1 MATYYNPK
9 IVTNNL
15 FIYLYAA
22 NAKSYPGSGTAWKDL
37 SGKGHDATLVSS
49 PPHSTTNGGYFYFD
63 GSTNDYATLPA
74 IDLTGNELTFN
85 IWTLTLEASNVSS
98 LIFLGDSGD
107 SPGNGRILNIHS
119 MPYSGSNYYFD
130 KGYDGS
136 SYDRL
141 SGTFSDA
148 SEYSGWI
155 NWCFTANASAGTMK
169 IYRNGAL
176 FASGT
181 GYTKTF
187 SNADGD
193 MRRIARTSG
202 SATYNGYISNL
213 QLYKQELSSSEVL
226 QNFNALRTRFGV

>member
-9 IVTNNL
+9 IVTSNL
-15 FIYLYAA
+15 ILYLDAA
-22 NAKSYPGSGTAWKDL
+22 NAKSYSGGTAWKDL
-37 SGKGHDATLVSS
+37 SGKGHHATLVSS

-85 IWTLTLEASNVSS
+85 IWTLTLDNYNVSS

-107 SPGNGRILNIHS
+107 SPGSGRILNVHS
-119 MPYSGSNYYFD
+119 MPYGGNQYYFD

-136 SYDRL
+136 GYDRL
-141 SGTFSDA
+141 TGSMSVSD
-148 SEYSGWI
+148 YQGWV
-155 NWCFTANASAGTMK
+155 NWTFTANASTESMK

-193 MRRIARTSG
+193 IRRIARTSG

-213 QLYKQELSSSEVL
+213 QLYKQELSSSEVT
-226 QNFNALRTRFGV
+226 QNFNALRSRFGV

>member
-9 IVTNNL
+9 IVTDNL
-15 FIYLYAA
+15 VLYLDAA

-85 IWTLTLEASNVSS
+85 IWTLSLDSNNVSS

-107 SPGNGRILNIHS
+107 SPGSGRILNVHS
-119 MPYSGSNYYFD
+119 MPYSGSFYYFD

-136 SYDRL
+136 AYDRL
-141 SGTFSDA
+141 SGSMSYFGA
-148 SEYSGWI
+148 EWI
-155 NWCFTANASAGTMK
+155 NWTFTANASTGSMK
-169 IYRNGAL
+169 IYENGEL
-176 FASGT
+176 FDSGT
-181 GYTKTF
+181 GYTKTL

-193 MRRIARTSG
+193 IRRIARG
-202 SATYNGYISNL
+202 STAATYNGYISNL
-213 QLYKQELSSSEVL
+213 QLYKQELSSSEVT
-226 QNFNALRTRFGV
+226 QNFNALRNRFGV